1 MTKNNVM
8 LSYLN
13 NDENTK
19 SNPNENFAREV
30 LELFTIGKGA
40 QAGVGDYT
48 NYTETDVEEAARVL
62 TGWTFDKRNRGLY
75 MNGEANGN
83 IPCDIL

>member
-1 MTKNNVM
+1 MLLEFFCLGDWKEFCFQMTKNNVM

-30 LELFTIGKGA
+30 
-40 QAGVGDYT
+40 
-48 NYTETDVEEAARVL
+48 
-62 TGWTFDKRNRGLY
+62 
-75 MNGEANGN
+75 
-83 IPCDIL
+83 P